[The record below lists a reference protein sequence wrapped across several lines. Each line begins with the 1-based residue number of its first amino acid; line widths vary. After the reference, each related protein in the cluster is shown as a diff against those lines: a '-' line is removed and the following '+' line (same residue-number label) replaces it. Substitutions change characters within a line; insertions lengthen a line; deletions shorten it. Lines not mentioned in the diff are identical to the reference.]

1 MNARA
6 LAKEKARVEGLIK
19 RWQTVMGLGYW
30 RIDRTYWQRAV
41 DFHDWGGALAEDD
54 TVLMACPDWR
64 YMQCTIHVNCE
75 ATVQLDDWALE
86 QDVVHELAHCHI
98 DELRQLL
105 GEITDDLRGH
115 IEHVTEA
122 VAKALVWTRYE
133 IDGAS
138 RAATL
143 PVAGCD
149 DNRTCG
155 GMPQN
160 SGEVT

>member
-41 DFHDWGGALAEDD
+41 DFHAWDGGQADD
-54 TVLMACPDWR
+54 RIVLITCPEWR

-75 ATVQLDDWALE
+75 ATAQLDDWALE

-98 DELRQLL
+98 DELRGLF
-105 GEITDDLRGH
+105 GEITEDVRDH

-122 VAKALVWTRYE
+122 VAKALVWARYE

-138 RAATL
+138 RAAT
-143 PVAGCD
+143 PDVAV
-149 DNRTCG
+149 RAE
-155 GMPQN
+155 N
-160 SGEVT
+160 SGDELP